1 MDLIN
6 KNINKSKI
14 CLVVPIF
21 NNENS
26 IKLLYNTFKEI
37 VNNKIK
43 INYKLILVDDNSSD
57 NSIGVI
63 REICMSDPNV
73 TGIFLSKNF
82 GQAAALC
89 AGFDNSD
96 GDYFGTIDGDLED
109 PPEIVSEM
117 FDHLKDD
124 KFDIVIAERAS
135 SKVTIFRKIT
145 SYISYFI
152 FRIGTKDAP
161 KKSFSVWLMNK
172 KIFKHFSRITNGFPQ
187 IEIYE
192 LGFRKKIISYERQK
206 SKNFKSNQNIFELF
220 DNFFELIIAT
230 SAIIFKI
237 IFVLASL
244 IFLLSILN
252 ILYMFFQYFNNTG
265 NVTRGL
271 PAILTYISFFGSLN
285 LLFLGMIGI
294 YLLKL
299 KNNKNNKY
307 YIQEIINNSK

>member
-1 MDLIN
+1 MNLIN
-6 KNINKSKI
+6 KNVNKSKI

-109 PPEIVSEM
+109 PPEIVNEM

-152 FRIGTKDAP
+152 FRIGTKGAP

-237 IFVLASL
+237 IFVLGSL

-252 ILYMFFQYFNNTG
+252 ILYMLFQYVNNTG
-265 NVTRGL
+265 NVPRGL
-271 PAILTYISFFGSLN
+271 PAILAYISFFGSLN